1 MPTLVTHFVEWDAI
15 GRARV
20 RAMCGSWIRRRE
32 HVNLPTCPD
41 CRRALARLDALHR
54 DAYDGADDWRDAV
67 DNGVARRRGD
77 V

>member
-20 RAMCGSWIRRRE
+20 RAVCGAWIRRRE
-32 HVNLPTCPD
+32 HVNAPTCPD
-41 CRRALARLDALHR
+41 CRRALARLDSLR
-54 DAYDGADDWRDAV
+54 DGYDGTEDWNEAV
-67 DNGVARRRGD
+67 ASGVARRRGD